1 MLKLKSL
8 YDIDF
13 NLWVESQ
20 VSALKAQRV
29 GDLDLSHLIEEI
41 EDLARRDK
49 KAIRSYLKVLLLHL
63 LKWQYQPDK
72 RSKSWKA
79 SISNSRIEIE
89 DILLDSP
96 SLRNYLPTVVD
107 KAYENALRLAAD
119 EARLTIET
127 VPAEC
132 PYELEKA
139 LDLNFLP

>member
-13 NLWVESQ
+13 NLWIEDQ
-20 VSALKAQRV
+20 AAALRAKRLE
-29 GDLDLSHLIEEI
+29 DLDVANLVAEI
-41 EDLARRDK
+41 EDLAKRDK
-49 KAIRSYLKVLLLHL
+49 KALRSYLKVLLLHL

-72 RSKSWKA
+72 QSKSWKA

-107 KAYENALRLAAD
+107 KTYANARTLASD
-119 EARLTIET
+119 ETGLILET
-127 VPAEC
+127 FPIDC

-139 LDLNFLP
+139 LDLSFLP